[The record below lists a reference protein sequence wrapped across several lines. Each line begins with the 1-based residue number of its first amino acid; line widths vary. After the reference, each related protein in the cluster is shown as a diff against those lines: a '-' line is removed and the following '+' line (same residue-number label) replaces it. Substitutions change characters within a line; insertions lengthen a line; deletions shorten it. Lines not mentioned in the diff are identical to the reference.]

1 MNVTACI
8 PVLDQYSFTGP
19 AVGWF
24 TSPFSC
30 VHLSAGVV
38 FRVCVCVCLDVCV
51 LFSKFNARQVV
62 LCFKKTLWEGEEC
75 LCLNDGTK
83 FLQKQLRVAVKVSS
97 SQARLI
103 RLCSSRL

>member
-38 FRVCVCVCLDVCV
+38 FRVCVFRCVCP
-51 LFSKFNARQVV
+51 LFEIKCAPS
-62 LCFKKTLWEGEEC
+62 C
-75 LCLNDGTK
+75 LVFQEDSVGK
-83 FLQKQLRVAVKVSS
+83 RRVSLPK
-97 SQARLI
+97 
-103 RLCSSRL
+103 